1 MISLFPTEGHG
12 EGKGEGG
19 ERKKRNLGFK
29 QNTQIMLRHKTQVG
43 IIMSHAVLR
52 IMLHAVG
59 PLGGFVRPGHCTRFE
74 LTESTP
80 LPRNLER
87 LQNGLASSIDWRE
100 VYSLW
105 WL

>member
-1 MISLFPTEGHG
+1 VSFLLISLLPTEGHG
-12 EGKGEGG
+12 EGKGEG
-19 ERKKRNLGFK
+19 ERKKRNLGFR

-43 IIMSHAVLR
+43 ITMSHAVLR

-80 LPRNLER
+80 LPRNLGW
-87 LQNGLASSIDWRE
+87 LQNGLASSIDW
-100 VYSLW
+100 
-105 WL
+105 

>member
-1 MISLFPTEGHG
+1 
-12 EGKGEGG
+12 
-19 ERKKRNLGFK
+19 
-29 QNTQIMLRHKTQVG
+29 
-43 IIMSHAVLR
+43 MSHAVLR

-87 LQNGLASSIDWRE
+87 LQNGLASSIDWQKFIP
-100 VYSLW
+100 YSGSEIVAECKTGTGR
-105 WL
+105 